1 MILAT
6 NHLRRRS
13 EVEATMDAAAIFR
26 ITERGSGGH
35 GSD

>member
-6 NHLRRRS
+6 NHPPPRS
-13 EVEATMDAAAIFR
+13 EVEAMMDAAAIFR
-26 ITERGSGGH
+26 ITERGCGGL